1 MTDFLLELLSEEIP
15 ARMQA
20 KASADLARLFGEEI
34 AEAGLEAEA
43 VEVHA
48 TPRRLALIARG
59 LPERTEAVSEEIKGP
74 RSNAP
79 PQALEGFLRK
89 TGLRQEQLVERDGIW
104 FATIDTPG
112 RATADVL
119 AEAIPAIIR
128 AFPWPKS
135 MRWGAASLS
144 TESLRWVRPLQGIVA
159 LLGDRVVDFEIA
171 GIRSGAATVGHR
183 FHHPGAITI
192 GSANDYAEK
201 LRACHVVLDPAERRR
216 IIAKG
221 AARAAAEAGLA
232 LIDDEGL
239 IAENAGL
246 TEWPVPLLGSFDPAF
261 LEVPREV
268 IQLTMRTNQK
278 YFALSGKD
286 GALAPNFVC
295 VANIE
300 ASDAG
305 AAIVEGNRKVLAARL
320 SDAKFFWEQDLKV
333 PLAEQ
338 AKKLGGIVFHEK
350 LGTVADKAER
360 VAKLAEW
367 LVGERI
373 VRADIEAVGAA
384 ARLAKADLVTQSVGE
399 FPELQGTLGAY
410 LARAQGLPDAVAD
423 AIRDHYKPAGQGDV
437 VPADKV
443 TVAINLADRIDTLVA
458 FFSIGEKPTG
468 SRDPF
473 GLRRAALGLL
483 QILTRNG
490 LRIPLSDVLVQAAV
504 LVVVSRLGA
513 LSSVS
518 FPDLLDNDDR
528 EHEITAE
535 VGSFTYRHGDHV
547 VVRWKAGLTPNIERG
562 RIIEEVQDLAEAI
575 LDFLEDRLKVQQRE
589 AGVRHDLI
597 DAVFALGGED
607 DLVRLLARVKAL
619 QSFVESPQGA
629 DLLAGYKRAANI
641 LKRENWPPLPERDGP
656 GVGSA
661 EAAPATEAAGSLRS
675 PPTPSPSLSGRGTDR
690 ILSYTPQLEESELD
704 DALDAAEPKVKA
716 AVEAEEYERAM
727 SALAALRGPVD
738 AFFDKVTVNDPD
750 PAKRE
755 VRLDLL
761 ARMRD
766 AVHRVADFSRI
777 EG

>member
-1 MTDFLLELLSEEIP
+1 MSDFLLELLSEEIP

-20 KASADLARLFGEEI
+20 KASADLARLFEAQIG
-34 AEAGLEAEA
+34 EAGLKAVA
-43 VEVHA
+43 VETFA

-59 LPERTEAVSEEIKGP
+59 LPDETEAVSEEIKGP
-74 RSNAP
+74 RSSAP

-89 TGLRQEQLVERDGIW
+89 TGLTRDQLVERDGIW

-112 RATADVL
+112 RDTAAVL
-119 AEAIPAIIR
+119 AEAVPVIVR

-135 MRWGAASLS
+135 MRWGEASIS
-144 TESLRWVRPLQGIVA
+144 TESPRWVRPLQGFVA
-159 LLGDRVVDFEIA
+159 LLGDRVVEFEIA
-171 GIRSGAATVGHR
+171 GVESGAATVGHR

-201 LRACHVVLDPAERRR
+201 LRACHVILDPAERRR
-216 IIAKG
+216 IIAEG
-221 AARAAAEAGLA
+221 AARAAAEVGLA
-232 LIDDEGL
+232 LIEDEGL

-246 TEWPVPLLGSFDPAF
+246 TEWPVPLLGGFDPAY
-261 LEVPREV
+261 LGVPREV

-300 ASDAG
+300 ASDG
-305 AAIVEGNRKVLAARL
+305 GLAIVEGNRKVLAARL

-333 PLAEQ
+333 PLADQ

-350 LGTVADKAER
+350 LGTLADKAER
-360 VAKLAEW
+360 VARLAEW
-367 LVGERI
+367 LISERI
-373 VRADIEAVGAA
+373 VRADFEQVGAA

-399 FPELQGTLGAY
+399 FPELQGTLGSY
-410 LARAQGLPDAVAD
+410 LARAQGQPEAVAD
-423 AIRDHYKPAGQGDV
+423 AIRDHYKPAGQGDE
-437 VPADKV
+437 VPTDKV
-443 TVAINLADRIDTLVA
+443 TVAVNIADKLDSLVA

-473 GLRRAALGLL
+473 ALRRAALGFL

-490 LRIPLSDVLVQAAV
+490 LRIPLSDVLTQAAV
-504 LVVVSRLGA
+504 LVIVSRLGG
-513 LSSVS
+513 LSSIS
-518 FPDLLDNDDR
+518 FPDLLDSDDR

-547 VVRWKAGLTPNIERG
+547 VVRWKAELTPNIERG
-562 RIIEEVQDLAEAI
+562 RIIEEVQNLAEAI

-597 DAVFALGGED
+597 DAVFACRNEKGGGED

-641 LKRENWPPLPERDGP
+641 LKRENWGQFVTPAKA
-656 GVGSA
+656 GVSGHEGA
-661 EAAPATEAAGSLRS
+661 DADPAQVPAFAG
-675 PPTPSPSLSGRGTDR
+675 TTGEEK
-690 ILSYTPQLEESELD
+690 ILSYTPQIEESELD
-704 DALDAAEPKVKA
+704 DALDAAEPRVKA

-727 SALAALRGPVD
+727 SALASLRAPVD
-738 AFFDKVTVNDPD
+738 AFFDKVIVNDPD
-750 PAKRE
+750 PARRE

-761 ARMRD
+761 ARVRA
-766 AVHRVADFSRI
+766 AVHRVADFSKI